1 MLTGLSNGNLA
12 RRSLRRTNLNEST
25 LCRMPQTNRLNLPTV
40 PAKQQIENKDI
51 WNDTRSADDA
61 DFFTIGYTGR
71 KIADIVFALKT
82 HGVCTLVDVRRNP
95 VSMYRPELSKSNLA
109 RFLSERGIAYAH
121 LPELGVPRDIRAKAI
136 ETGTREVIWEWYDD
150 VVASF
155 FGGNLH
161 FFLNGFEHP
170 VALMCTEIDPR
181 QCHRHRL
188 CLALEGM
195 GMRGFEI

>member
-1 MLTGLSNGNLA
+1 V
-12 RRSLRRTNLNEST
+12 
-25 LCRMPQTNRLNLPTV
+25 PQTNRLTLPSA
-40 PAKQQIENKDI
+40 PAKQQLENKEI
-51 WNDTRSADDA
+51 WNDTRSSETA

-71 KIADIVFALKT
+71 TIENIIEALT
-82 HGVCTLVDVRRNP
+82 SYGVRTLVDIRRNP
-95 VSMYRPELSKSNLA
+95 VSMYRPELSKNNLA
-109 RFLSERGIAYAH
+109 RLLSSRGISYAH

-136 ETGTREVIWEWYDD
+136 ETGTRDVIWEWYDK

-155 FGGNLH
+155 LGSNLH

-181 QCHRHRL
+181 ECHRHRL
-188 CLALEGM
+188 SLALEER